1 LLLDHHCQPSRGSD
15 KRKLAKLNIT
25 MNKKERADRYLSPY
39 QSTYFHIDINAIDQ
53 PAFSPI
59 VKADEIVGAH
69 CQ

>member
-1 LLLDHHCQPSRGSD
+1 
-15 KRKLAKLNIT
+15 